1 MTRLSRKLVVP
12 DSELTN
18 RMDRGELFL
27 QPVTLEEAPDYYD
40 VIKEPIS
47 WTQIDAKLKSVKY
60 LNVADFKV
68 SQGRSMGS

>member
-1 MTRLSRKLVVP
+1 
-12 DSELTN
+12 
-18 RMDRGELFL
+18 MDRGELFL

-40 VIKEPIS
+40 VIKEPMS